1 MIVNTNY
8 YQTTPYVRTNMKS
21 NVRNNPKTYCLT
33 QEKVKTEHKTGY
45 SSNIWEELAKE
56 YDIRNASF
64 QELCDI
70 SFKLYEAGEISF
82 FDLGVLIFDPS
93 KSPQK
98 VRPNIFLTKASTG
111 GRRDWIAEYEARANM
126 DFKIG
131 NTLGYKNNRRILDIL
146 RRLV

>member
-8 YQTTPYVRTNMKS
+8 YQTTPYVTTNMKS

-56 YDIRNASF
+56 YDIRNASLE
-64 QELCDI
+64 ELCDI
-70 SFKLYEAGEISF
+70 SSKLYEAGEISLA
-82 FDLGVLIFDPS
+82 DHAILTFDPG

-98 VRPNIFLTKASTG
+98 VRPNIFLTKASAD

-126 DFKIG
+126 DLKIG
-131 NTLGYKNNRRILDIL
+131 NTPGYKNNRRILDIL